1 MNHCQGQLLFLGLSL
16 HIDFLLL
23 LQSFMALILRKVF
36 SSCAVS
42 QIGWFAMVLLEAG
55 QLSND
60 RWIGA
65 FWY

>member
-36 SSCAVS
+36 
-42 QIGWFAMVLLEAG
+42 AMVLLEAG